1 MWNLNLI
8 FVNQENQNPQLN
20 MIKKGKS
27 VKRFK
32 FRVKTAPKRVQQK
45 KH

>member
-1 MWNLNLI
+1 
-8 FVNQENQNPQLN
+8 

-45 KH
+45 KKENI